1 MKQFITDHF
10 AFFREFRR
18 QFETT
23 GSIAP
28 SSRFLARA
36 LCRPLE
42 RRESASSAGSA
53 ASPET
58 SAARPVRILEVGPGT
73 GAVTRRIVSLLRP
86 GDVLDLVELNP
97 EFVAVLNRKFSTD
110 FAAAAD
116 QSTVYERSLEVH
128 ESDAP
133 YDYVVSGLPLNNFP
147 PDLVERIFEAYFRLL
162 APTGT
167 LSYFEYMF
175 IRPLRRSIGHRR
187 ERARM
192 TEVNG
197 VIRPYL
203 DRNRFQRDWVFVNF
217 PPAWV
222 QHLRHE

>member
-23 GSIAP
+23 GSITP

-42 RRESASSAGSA
+42 RREHAGAGTSAGD
-53 ASPET
+53 
-58 SAARPVRILEVGPGT
+58 AARPVRILEVGPGT

-97 EFVAVLNRKFSTD
+97 EFVAVLKRKFSSD
-110 FAAAAD
+110 FAEAAD
-116 QSTVYERSLEVH
+116 QSTVYERSLEAH
-128 ESDAP
+128 DSDAP
-133 YDYVVSGLPLNNFP
+133 YDFVISGLPLNNFP

-192 TEVNG
+192 TEVNA

>member
-1 MKQFITDHF
+1 MRQFITDHF

-42 RRESASSAGSA
+42 RREPVTAGTPDTAGS
-53 ASPET
+53 
-58 SAARPVRILEVGPGT
+58 RPLRVLEVGPGT

-97 EFVAVLNRKFSTD
+97 EFVAVLKRKFAGD
-110 FAAAAD
+110 FATVAEQA
-116 QSTVYERSLEVH
+116 TVYERSLETH

-133 YDYVVSGLPLNNFP
+133 YDFVISGLPLNNFP
-147 PDLVERIFEAYFRLL
+147 PDLVERIFQAYFRLL
-162 APTGT
+162 SPTGT

-175 IRPLRRSIGHRR
+175 IRPMRRAMGRR
-187 ERARM
+187 KERARM
-192 TEVNG
+192 TEVNA

-203 DRNRFQRDWVFVNF
+203 DQYRFQRDWVFVNF

-222 QHLRHE
+222 QHLRHAE

>member
-1 MKQFITDHF
+1 MRQIITDHF

-18 QFETT
+18 QFDTT

-36 LCRPLE
+36 LCRPFE
-42 RRESASSAGSA
+42 RREQAGSQ
-53 ASPET
+53 T
-58 SAARPVRILEVGPGT
+58 SSVEAARPVRVLEVGPGT
-73 GAVTRRIVSLLRP
+73 GAVTHRLVKLLRP

-97 EFVAVLNRKFSTD
+97 EFVAVLNRKFAGD
-110 FAAAAD
+110 FASVANQA
-116 QSTVYERSLEVH
+116 TVYERSLEAH
-128 ESDAP
+128 DSDAP
-133 YDYVVSGLPLNNFP
+133 YDFVISGLPLNNFP
-147 PDLVERIFEAYFRLL
+147 PDLVERIFQAYFRLL

-175 IRPLRRSIGHRR
+175 IRPLRRKVGRR
-187 ERARM
+187 KERARM

-203 DRNRFQRDWVFVNF
+203 DQYRFQRDWVFVNF

-222 QHLRHE
+222 QHLRHV

>member
-23 GSIAP
+23 GSITP

-42 RRESASSAGSA
+42 RREQAGAGTSAGDA
-53 ASPET
+53 T
-58 SAARPVRILEVGPGT
+58 RPVRILEVGPGT

-97 EFVAVLNRKFSTD
+97 EFVAVLKRKFSSD
-110 FAAAAD
+110 FAVAAD
-116 QSTVYERSLEVH
+116 QSTVYERSLEAH
-128 ESDAP
+128 DSDAP
-133 YDYVVSGLPLNNFP
+133 YDFVISGLPLNNFP

-192 TEVNG
+192 TEVNA